1 MACGVNNMD
10 HPFFLLLTI
19 KLILHRVK
27 MSPSVVSRRRS
38 MLVGLWPGRVGLVGL
53 RPVLLVGL
61 VGLGPV
67 LLVSLR
73 DRGRRVGIC

>member
-1 MACGVNNMD
+1 
-10 HPFFLLLTI
+10 
-19 KLILHRVK
+19 
-27 MSPSVVSRRRS
+27 

-67 LLVSLR
+67 LLVSLQ